1 MYILSKKQVEK
12 EIVMTKGMKG
22 TRTEANLMAAYAGE
36 SQATNKYLY
45 YATKARKE
53 GYVQIGNI
61 FEETAANERAHAKIW
76 FKLLHDGEIQKTEIN
91 LKDAASGEHFEWA
104 DMYVRFAKEAREEGY
119 EEIAKLFEGVAAI
132 EKMHEERFRKLLNN
146 VERKMVFSKDGECMW
161 ECLNCGHIVIGKEA
175 PKECPVCKH
184 PQGYFEQRAENY

>member
-1 MYILSKKQVEK
+1 MAKSL
-12 EIVMTKGMKG
+12 KG

-53 GYVQIGNI
+53 GYVQIGNL
-61 FEETAANERAHAKIW
+61 FEETAGNERAHAKIW
-76 FKLLHDGEIQKTEIN
+76 FKLLHEEDIPKTEIN

-104 DMYVRFAKEAREEGY
+104 DMYVGFAKEAREEGF
-119 EEIAKLFEGVAAI
+119 EEIAKLFEGVAAV
-132 EKMHEERFRKLLNN
+132 EKMHEERFRRLLSN
-146 VERKMVFSKDGECMW
+146 VERKLVFSKDGECVW

-175 PKECPVCKH
+175 PKVCPVCKH
-184 PQGYFEQRAENY
+184 PQGYFAQKADNY

>member
-1 MYILSKKQVEK
+1 MAKNL
-12 EIVMTKGMKG
+12 KG

-45 YATKARKE
+45 YATKARKD

-76 FKLLHDGEIQKTEIN
+76 FKLLHDGEIQQTDIN

-104 DMYVRFAKEAREEGY
+104 DMYVGFAKEARKEGF
-119 EEIAKLFEGVAAI
+119 EEIARLFEGVAAI
-132 EKMHEERFRKLLNN
+132 EKMHEERFRRLLKN

-175 PKECPVCKH
+175 PKKCPVCEH

>member
-1 MYILSKKQVEK
+1 MVSKL
-12 EIVMTKGMKG
+12 KG

-104 DMYVRFAKEAREEGY
+104 DMYVGFAKEAREEGF

-132 EKMHEERFRKLLNN
+132 EKSHEERFRRLLHNI
-146 VERKMVFSKDGECMW
+146 ERKVVFSKDGECIW
-161 ECLNCGHIVIGKEA
+161 QCLNCGHIMIGKEA
-175 PKECPVCKH
+175 PKKCPVCEH
-184 PQGYFEQRAENY
+184 PQGYFAQRAENY

>member
-1 MYILSKKQVEK
+1 MAKKL
-12 EIVMTKGMKG
+12 KG

-45 YATKARKE
+45 YATKARKD

-76 FKLLHDGEIQKTEIN
+76 FKLLHDGEIQQTDIN

-104 DMYVRFAKEAREEGY
+104 DMYVGFAKEAREEGF
-119 EEIAKLFEGVAAI
+119 EEIARLFEGVAAI
-132 EKMHEERFRKLLNN
+132 EKMHEERFRRLLKN

-175 PKECPVCKH
+175 PKKCPVCEH